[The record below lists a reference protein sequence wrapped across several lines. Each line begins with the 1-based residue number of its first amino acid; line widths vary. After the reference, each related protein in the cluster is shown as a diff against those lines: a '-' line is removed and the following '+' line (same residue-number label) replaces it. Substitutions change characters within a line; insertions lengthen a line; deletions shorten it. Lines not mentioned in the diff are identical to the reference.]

1 MPFFSASLPYTLENL
16 AHDSFHSHY
25 DLGVFC
31 KRKFLTWACGQNLGL
46 NMRKE
51 NVRMYSKEEREKAIK
66 LYIKYDK
73 CAADVIR
80 ELGYPDRK
88 TLVKWYR
95 TYVERGVLFEQYPRS
110 STYSL
115 EQKKTAVDYY
125 LEHGRNLS
133 RTTRTLG
140 YPSRETL
147 RSWCKELVPGF
158 CNRHV
163 SGIKVSKEQKKEVV
177 FEPYTRT
184 DIAKD
189 VAKKYGITQE
199 RLYNWKK
206 ELFLWGEDIAM
217 DKEKDKSL
225 PDDRDALLSEIE
237 TLKRQIERLKLEKD
251 ILERTVE
258 IIKKDPGVDP
268 KKLTNKEKAELVDAL
283 RDKYSLKELLD
294 CLGLARSSYFYHRK
308 IALLPDKYEMLRHH
322 IKELFDKNY
331 GCYGYRRIHAL
342 LARERICVS
351 EKVVRRIML
360 ECGLVVTVRKKRKY
374 NAYESEKLP
383 TTEDLIKRNFYA
395 EAPNVKWITDI
406 TEFSIPAGKV
416 YLSPIIDCFDGL
428 VVSWSIGTS
437 PNAELVNSML
447 DRAIETLK
455 KGEHP
460 IIHSDRG
467 SHYRWSGWVSRIDKV
482 GLKQSMSQKACPQ
495 DNAACEGFFGLIKN
509 EMFYNRSWKGVSI
522 KEFIEILDTY
532 LVWYNEKRV
541 KLSLGIMSPIEYR
554 QTLGLAA

>member
-1 MPFFSASLPYTLENL
+1 
-16 AHDSFHSHY
+16 
-25 DLGVFC
+25 
-31 KRKFLTWACGQNLGL
+31 
-46 NMRKE
+46 
-51 NVRMYSKEEREKAIK
+51 MYSKEEREKAIK
-66 LYIKYDK
+66 LYIKYGK
-73 CAADVIR
+73 CGADVIR

-95 TYVERGVLFEQYPRS
+95 TYLEKGVLFEQYPRS

-133 RTTRTLG
+133 RTIRALG

-158 CNRHV
+158 CNKHI
-163 SGIKVSKEQKKEVV
+163 SGIKVNKEQKKEVR
-177 FEPYTRT
+177 FEQYTRT
-184 DIAKD
+184 DIVKD
-189 VAKKYGITQE
+189 VAKKYVITQE
-199 RLYNWKK
+199 KSYNWKK
-206 ELFLWGEDIAM
+206 ELFLGSEHIAM
-217 DKEKDKSL
+217 DKGKNKSQP
-225 PDDRDALLSEIE
+225 PDDRDTLLSEIE
-237 TLKRQIERLKLEKD
+237 ALKRQIKRLKLEKD

-268 KKLTNKEKAELVDAL
+268 KNLTNKEKVELVDAL

-294 CLGLARSSYFYHRK
+294 CLKLARSSYFYRRK
-308 IALLPDKYEMLRHH
+308 IALLPDKYEKLRHH
-322 IKELFDKNY
+322 IKRLFDENY

-342 LARERICVS
+342 LVREGICVS
-351 EKVVRRIML
+351 EKIVRRIMA
-360 ECGLVVTVRKKRKY
+360 ECDLVVVRKKRRY
-374 NAYESEKLP
+374 NAYKGEKAP
-383 TTEDLIKRNFYA
+383 AAENLIRRDFYA

-428 VVSWSIGTS
+428 VVSWSIS
-437 PNAELVNSML
+437 SRPDAELVNSML

-455 KGEHP
+455 EGEHP

-467 SHYRWSGWVSRIDKV
+467 GHYRWPGWVLRVAKA
-482 GLKQSMSQKACPQ
+482 GLRQSMSRKACPQ
-495 DNAACEGFFGLIKN
+495 DNAACEVFFGLIKN

-522 KEFIEILDTY
+522 REFIEILDTY
-532 LVWYNEKRV
+532 LAWYNERRV
-541 KLSLGIMSPIEYR
+541 KLSLGLKSPIEYR
-554 QTLGLAA
+554 RALGLTA